1 MSLENDEEHAEFA
14 DGQVAQILGPEDL
27 CVVTASIDVLRHS
40 QGPRRV
46 ARAALAPSEP
56 PAAAVPR
63 RAVDVVSLVPVV
75 IEGAELGPVESGE
88 TVSQEIGFVQLGLV
102 EVESVAAVGVGD
114 GELLVLHEQVAAV
127 LQLGG
132 DPQLVAL
139 AGAQL
144 VDLVTATATATT
156 GYVQPSGK
164 VKLPFELML

>member
-1 MSLENDEEHAEFA
+1 MSLENDDEHAEFV
-14 DGQVAQILGPEDL
+14 DGQVAQIFDPEDL
-27 CVVTASIDVLRHS
+27 RVVTASIGILQLS
-40 QGPRRV
+40 QGPRGI

-63 RAVDVVSLVPVV
+63 RAVDVVRLVPVV
-75 IEGAELGPVESGE
+75 VEGAELGPVESGE
-88 TVSQEIGFVQLGLV
+88 AVSQEIGFVQLGLV

-144 VDLVTATATATT
+144 VDLATVTATAAT

-164 VKLPFELML
+164 VKLSFDLTL